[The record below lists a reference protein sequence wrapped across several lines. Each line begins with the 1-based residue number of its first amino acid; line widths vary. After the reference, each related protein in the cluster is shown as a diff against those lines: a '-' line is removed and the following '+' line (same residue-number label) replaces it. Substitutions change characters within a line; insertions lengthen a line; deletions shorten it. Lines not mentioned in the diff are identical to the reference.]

1 MRARMLLSLAILLGA
16 TAVATARLTRAW
28 TYQEMFDAA
37 DLVVIA
43 RPTSTK
49 DTDER
54 SKVLDDIP
62 VVGVF
67 TEFETRLVLKG
78 PKETTA
84 FTLHHYRLES
94 TDDLNIVNGPWL
106 IDIQIQPHRIFTFL
120 LFLRRERDGVYAP
133 VTDQTDPA
141 GTSVIELPGG
151 AM

>member
-1 MRARMLLSLAILLGA
+1 MLLCLAIMLA
-16 TAVATARLTRAW
+16 TPALVTARITRGW
-28 TYQEMFDAA
+28 TYQEMFDDA

-49 DTDER
+49 DTEER
-54 SKVLDDIP
+54 SKVLDDIR
-62 VVGVF
+62 VVGVL
-67 TEFETRLVLKG
+67 TQFETRLVLKG

-84 FTLHHYRLES
+84 FGLHHYRLES
-94 TDDLNIVNGPWL
+94 TDDLNIVNGPGL
-106 IDIQIQPHRIFTFL
+106 IDIQIHPHRVYTFF
-120 LFLRRERDGVYAP
+120 LFLRREKDGVYVP

>member
-1 MRARMLLSLAILLGA
+1 MRTRTLLCLAIMLA
-16 TAVATARLTRAW
+16 TPVLVTARLTRAW
-28 TYQEMFDAA
+28 TYQEMFDDA

-54 SKVLDDIP
+54 SKVLEDIP
-62 VVGVF
+62 VVDVL

-78 PKETTA
+78 SKEITA
-84 FTLHHYRLES
+84 LTLHHYRLES
-94 TDDLNIVNGPWL
+94 ADDWNIANGPGL
-106 IDIQIQPHRIFTFL
+106 IDIQIHPHRIYTFF
-120 LFLRRERDGVYAP
+120 LFLRREKDGVYVP

-141 GTSVIELPGG
+141 GTSVIELQGG